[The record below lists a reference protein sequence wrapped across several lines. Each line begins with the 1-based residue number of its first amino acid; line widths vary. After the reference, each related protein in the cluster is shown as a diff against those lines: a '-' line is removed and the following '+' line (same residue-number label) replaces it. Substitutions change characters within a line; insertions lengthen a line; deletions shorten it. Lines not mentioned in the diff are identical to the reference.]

1 MSLLIFNSVR
11 LMQEATEASL
21 EVMVEQNASMLH
33 ALATAY
39 GEQRRFE
46 AMQDVL
52 GELLLDANEGLVY
65 VRIVDADG
73 VALVTAGMPQMRE
86 LPEAQRS
93 PTLQRGN
100 GSQHLIH
107 IRTPLLLE
115 GNTVGFLQFGVSA
128 SVLAIA
134 QQAIFRQGA
143 MIALAEII
151 LTLLLLSSIG
161 YLLTRNLRRLLDGSL
176 ALTEGRLAHR
186 IPEKGNDELS
196 DLAKRFNL
204 MADSLQARI
213 DELDQ
218 TASKLRGSEERYALA
233 MKGANDGLWDWD
245 IPAKT
250 LYVSQRFSDIFGL
263 PQGASKIS
271 QDEIPKRMNPAELDS
286 RREQLIAHLKGY
298 SNQFKTELQVTLPDG
313 QTRWAL
319 VRGVALRGEN
329 GRAYRMAGSISD
341 IHLQKLA
348 EEQLVHDAFHDK
360 LTSLPNRALFMEHL
374 GGALGRRATNRRFV
388 FAVLTIN
395 LERFHLVNDSFGHAA
410 GDELLRE
417 VGDRI
422 SRTVRRGDIVARIGG
437 DQFAVLANDIGSEE
451 EGLRIAELL
460 REAISAPA
468 RIGNDAHAFFP
479 KVHIGVALVEDH
491 DSKPESLLRDSDNA
505 LHEAKRS
512 GDSAVAVFHA
522 SMHSKAL
529 RTLKLEADLRN
540 AMLTRGIDIHLQ
552 PIVSLADQRLSSF
565 EALARWVHPELG
577 ILLPE
582 DFIPI
587 AETRGLI
594 QQVSLRTVQ
603 QACKVLKKW
612 REAQPERPLVPISIN
627 LSAVQ
632 LANPALV
639 HALIERAQDTGLP
652 PDCLRF
658 EITESVLADLTGS
671 AQQSVDELRNAGFQ
685 IMIDDFGTGYSAL
698 SYLHSI
704 PCDLIKFDGAFIRRI
719 ADDER
724 LRTIV
729 QHSIELAHDLGMKVI
744 AEWIEDERQLV
755 ILRDLGCDYGQGYL
769 FGKPMQTG
777 QAHEMWL
784 ARGEGDRD

>member
-1 MSLLIFNSVR
+1 
-11 LMQEATEASL
+11 MQEATEASL

-65 VRIVDADG
+65 VRVVDADG
-73 VALVTAGMPQMRE
+73 VALVTAGMPQMQE

-176 ALTEGRLAHR
+176 ALAEGRLAHR

-286 RREQLIAHLKGY
+286 RRE
-298 SNQFKTELQVTLPDG
+298 
-313 QTRWAL
+313 
-319 VRGVALRGEN
+319 
-329 GRAYRMAGSISD
+329 
-341 IHLQKLA
+341 
-348 EEQLVHDAFHDK
+348 
-360 LTSLPNRALFMEHL
+360 
-374 GGALGRRATNRRFV
+374 
-388 FAVLTIN
+388 
-395 LERFHLVNDSFGHAA
+395 
-410 GDELLRE
+410 
-417 VGDRI
+417 
-422 SRTVRRGDIVARIGG
+422 
-437 DQFAVLANDIGSEE
+437 
-451 EGLRIAELL
+451 
-460 REAISAPA
+460 
-468 RIGNDAHAFFP
+468 
-479 KVHIGVALVEDH
+479 
-491 DSKPESLLRDSDNA
+491 
-505 LHEAKRS
+505 
-512 GDSAVAVFHA
+512 
-522 SMHSKAL
+522 
-529 RTLKLEADLRN
+529 
-540 AMLTRGIDIHLQ
+540 
-552 PIVSLADQRLSSF
+552 
-565 EALARWVHPELG
+565 
-577 ILLPE
+577 
-582 DFIPI
+582 
-587 AETRGLI
+587 
-594 QQVSLRTVQ
+594 
-603 QACKVLKKW
+603 
-612 REAQPERPLVPISIN
+612 
-627 LSAVQ
+627 
-632 LANPALV
+632 
-639 HALIERAQDTGLP
+639 
-652 PDCLRF
+652 
-658 EITESVLADLTGS
+658 
-671 AQQSVDELRNAGFQ
+671 
-685 IMIDDFGTGYSAL
+685 
-698 SYLHSI
+698 
-704 PCDLIKFDGAFIRRI
+704 
-719 ADDER
+719 
-724 LRTIV
+724 
-729 QHSIELAHDLGMKVI
+729 
-744 AEWIEDERQLV
+744 
-755 ILRDLGCDYGQGYL
+755 
-769 FGKPMQTG
+769 
-777 QAHEMWL
+777 
-784 ARGEGDRD
+784 